1 MKRVKS
7 EKNEE
12 RKKTKKREKS
22 EKVEKV
28 QKIGE
33 GQKVEESKK
42 VDKRAPRLSAGARN
56 LLILGVGAT
65 AIAITTTA
73 IGLIVYHAS
82 GDIYLDR
89 SRPGYL
95 PDEEEMEGDNE
106 TKPEEYTFEKSG
118 KLSKETIDEY
128 LEHLEAEIKAVDAYE
143 KPFASERLSDERL
156 GIPAAEEEPAD

>member
-1 MKRVKS
+1 MKRVKPM
-7 EKNEE
+7 KNEE

-22 EKVEKV
+22 EKVEESK
-28 QKIGE
+28 
-33 GQKVEESKK
+33 KVEESQK

-56 LLILGVGAT
+56 LIILGVGAT

-143 KPFASERLSDERL
+143 KPFAPDRLSDERL